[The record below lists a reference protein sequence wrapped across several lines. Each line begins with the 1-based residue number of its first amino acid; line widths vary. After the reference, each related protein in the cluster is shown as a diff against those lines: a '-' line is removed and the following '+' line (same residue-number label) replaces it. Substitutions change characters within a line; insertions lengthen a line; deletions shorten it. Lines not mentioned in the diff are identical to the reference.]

1 MRKERTVMN
10 YFKIDVNIP
19 GNGYS
24 FLVCT
29 KFNETEESI
38 IDLVY
43 ECGVFEYDDDI
54 DYATAERVEKGDY
67 DYNALEGT
75 LVYLDA
81 E

>member
-1 MRKERTVMN
+1 MN

-43 ECGVFEYDDDI
+43 DCGVFDFEYDDDI
-54 DYATAERVEKGDY
+54 YYATAERVEKGDY
-67 DYNALEGT
+67 DYNALEDT